1 MKIINIK
8 KAKEEFIKF
17 ANNYDLENDHINR
30 KKYHSLR
37 VTEISEELAKREN
50 FTEEEIEIATL
61 IGLLH
66 DIARF
71 KQYTEYHTYRDA
83 DSIDHGNLGVEVLEE
98 NNYLRKYIQ
107 SDKYDNIIK
116 LAVKNHNKFAI
127 EEGLTDLENKFCKLI
142 RDADKVDIIYETVYE
157 FWKNEKEEM
166 ENSKITP
173 ELKKEFDQR
182 KMLVTKNYKKIVY
195 ADKLIQFLGF
205 VYDLNYK
212 SSFKIIT
219 ENNYIEQIINRFNFK
234 DEYTQKQILDAG
246 EHIKQY
252 ILNKIQE

>member
-1 MKIINIK
+1 M
-8 KAKEEFIKF
+8 
-17 ANNYDLENDHINR
+17 
-30 KKYHSLR
+30 
-37 VTEISEELAKREN
+37 
-50 FTEEEIEIATL
+50 
-61 IGLLH
+61 
-66 DIARF
+66 
-71 KQYTEYHTYRDA
+71 
-83 DSIDHGNLGVEVLEE
+83 
-98 NNYLRKYIQ
+98 
-107 SDKYDNIIK
+107 
-116 LAVKNHNKFAI
+116 
-127 EEGLTDLENKFCKLI
+127 ENKFCKLI
-142 RDADKVDIIYETVYE
+142 RDADKVDIIYETGYE

-219 ENNYIEQIINRFNFK
+219 ENNYIEQNINRFNFK

-246 EHIKQY
+246 EKIKQN
-252 ILNKIQE
+252 ILSKIQE